1 MILVVN
7 DIHKARR
14 ERIMLSEEIKQQ
26 IESCKTKKQVMEI
39 LKRNNIKIIRDNSD
53 EVGCFSVWIDEL
65 TRIYK
70 PMHRNM
76 KVQTWR
82 TVSMSYSGVPVFF
95 G

>member
-1 MILVVN
+1 
-7 DIHKARR
+7 
-14 ERIMLSEEIKQQ
+14 MLSEEIKQQ

-82 TVSMSYSGVPVFF
+82 TISMSYSGVPVFF

>member
-1 MILVVN
+1 
-7 DIHKARR
+7 
-14 ERIMLSEEIKQQ
+14 MLSEEIKQQ
-26 IESCKTKKQVMEI
+26 IEKCKTKKQVMEI

-76 KVQTWR
+76 RVQTWQK
-82 TVSMSYSGVPVFF
+82 VNMNYSGVPVFF
-95 G
+95 R

>member
-1 MILVVN
+1 
-7 DIHKARR
+7 
-14 ERIMLSEEIKQQ
+14 MLTDEIKRK

-76 KVQTWR
+76 KVQTWKII
-82 TVSMSYSGVPVFF
+82 SMSYSGVPVFF

>member
-1 MILVVN
+1 
-7 DIHKARR
+7 
-14 ERIMLSEEIKQQ
+14 MLTDEIKKQ

-76 KVQTWR
+76 KVQTWKII
-82 TVSMSYSGVPVFF
+82 SMSYSGVPVFF

>member
-14 ERIMLSEEIKQQ
+14 EQIMLSEEIKQQ

-76 KVQTWR
+76 KIQTWR

>member
-1 MILVVN
+1 
-7 DIHKARR
+7 
-14 ERIMLSEEIKQQ
+14 MLTDEIKRQ

-76 KVQTWR
+76 KVQTWKII
-82 TVSMSYSGVPVFF
+82 SMSYSGVPVFF

>member
-1 MILVVN
+1 
-7 DIHKARR
+7 
-14 ERIMLSEEIKQQ
+14 MLSEEIKQQ

-82 TVSMSYSGVPVFF
+82 TISMSYSGVTVFF